1 MYNRTKVKL
10 LNNISSI
17 KPSIYKKNKIT
28 ESNLNNNT
36 DETEITSITDFIDPI
51 TGTERKNKKLKLVF
65 NDGNVD
71 INYKITSY
79 ELFD

>member
-36 DETEITSITDFIDPI
+36 DETEITSITDFIELIYMKILD
-51 TGTERKNKKLKLVF
+51 EDFKN
-65 NDGNVD
+65 
-71 INYKITSY
+71 IS
-79 ELFD
+79 